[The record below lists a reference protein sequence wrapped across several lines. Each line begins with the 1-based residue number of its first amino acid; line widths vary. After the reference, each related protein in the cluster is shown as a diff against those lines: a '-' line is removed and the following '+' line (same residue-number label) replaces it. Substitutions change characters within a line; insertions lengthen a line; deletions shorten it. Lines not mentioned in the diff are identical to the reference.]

1 MIMTSQQWRII
12 SVSILLLAWIAVVW
26 PCTAGVLVQGSANQV
41 LAKGDLL
48 SVEGDG
54 YVNGSA
60 AVWMVGPSFL
70 EYRVVD
76 TGPGGELRWTFGPD
90 VTGQFRSGPFEVIV
104 QDPGADGQY
113 AISPVGANGTHSVF
127 PLSSD
132 GKYSGFP
139 VSSDGTYRI
148 VAVNGS
154 EVLSFDPDGMDIP
167 VALKLADD
175 IVELISAGNS
185 DDSAVLLTVFV
196 EEPSMHVSGECTGTV
211 PAVPAGDT
219 VRLEGTMNFAPEDL
233 VAVRVYSTDE
243 IEKTGRYVP
252 VRPPG
257 YATTSPGEW
266 HNYWDYL
273 LDTSGMP
280 AGEYL
285 VEVGWEKSPVSGH
298 VSLLLR
304 VTG

>member
-1 MIMTSQQWRII
+1 
-12 SVSILLLAWIAVVW
+12 
-26 PCTAGVLVQGSANQV
+26 
-41 LAKGDLL
+41 
-48 SVEGDG
+48 
-54 YVNGSA
+54 
-60 AVWMVGPSFL
+60 MVGPSFL

-76 TGPGGELRWTFGPD
+76 TGPGGELRWTLGPD
-90 VTGQFRSGPFEVIV
+90 VTGKFRSGPFEVIV
-104 QDPGADGQY
+104 QDPGTDREY
-113 AISPVGANGTHSVF
+113 AISPVGANGTYSIF
-127 PLSSD
+127 PASSN
-132 GKYSGFP
+132 
-139 VSSDGTYRI
+139 GTYGI
-148 VAVNGS
+148 VATNGS

-167 VALKLADD
+167 SALKLADD

-196 EEPSMHVSGECTGTV
+196 EEPSLHVSGECTGRV

-257 YATTSPGEW
+257 YATTSPGAW
-266 HNYWDYL
+266 HNYWDHL

-298 VSLLLR
+298 ATVLLR